1 MMDPAMQAQLDAAA
15 RQKGFK
21 NYAVYSAWAANQARM
36 KGVNG
41 SGTAGKVPPRK
52 AAPPPQKNWLQQIL
66 GNL

>member
-41 SGTAGKVPPRK
+41 NGVSTAPPRRT
-52 AAPPPQKNWLQQIL
+52 APPPPKKNFLQQIYDAL
-66 GNL
+66 